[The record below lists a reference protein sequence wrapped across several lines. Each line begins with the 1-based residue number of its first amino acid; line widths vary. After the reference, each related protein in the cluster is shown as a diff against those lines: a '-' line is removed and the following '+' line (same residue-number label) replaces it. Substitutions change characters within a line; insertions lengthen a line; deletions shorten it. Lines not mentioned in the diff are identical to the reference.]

1 MTNIL
6 PIKDNIN
13 INKLDVFVFV
23 FDDWLLLLLS
33 GIHASKTDIIQ
44 NKIRRRRCP
53 DTDDEVDVDVDTD
66 DCGSNKVYSHA
77 DNICAPIKNK

>member
-1 MTNIL
+1 MN
-6 PIKDNIN
+6 
-13 INKLDVFVFV
+13 VFVFV

-33 GIHASKTDIIQ
+33 GIHANKTDIIQ

-53 DTDDEVDVDVDTD
+53 DIDDDTDVDIDVDVDTD

-77 DNICAPIKNK
+77 DNICAPIKNI